1 MRRIRH
7 YAFLGLIL
15 MFFEGTHAQFRSIIV
30 SAPKNSLIAG
40 EQVQLFAVAWDGN
53 GALSFDG
60 FAWVSD
66 DAEVVAVGQEG
77 VARAGKIGIANV
89 TVSIDGAS
97 TFLSLQVEPLRVDLA
112 AAASE
117 VFVGDS
123 VQFTAT
129 PVDINGIPIADTEFR
144 WNVLSP
150 GGYST
155 QTASIDETGLMQ
167 ALGAGP
173 VSVQAV
179 LDLYGDVVQT
189 ERRIASTQV
198 VISRRPEFRLT
209 RLLATDPIED
219 SFSIDPAGWVG
230 LVANDSGQ
238 IAFVTPL
245 GGLTSGLVRY
255 DNGRLDLLASAGTP
269 GVFPQSVVQWFRS
282 VAIDNSGQV
291 LNSRETLL
299 HSLGRG
305 SLVLSSLSGASV
317 VLVFGQT
324 LGIFQEISNFT
335 LSRHS
340 LNDRGDIVFHG
351 TYSLPGPIY
360 GWNGIFKVVDGR
372 LQVVWGNTLPLAEF
386 PDGFDIDYDFGMDGS
401 GVVYFI
407 VRKDGT
413 DAVYSADG
421 LSPPR
426 KILMT
431 GDMIEDGSVV
441 EQIDRLTGVAPNG
454 TLAFN
459 LRVSGRGRPA
469 IVDATGHTRFL
480 DPDGLREFETIHSV
494 NSNGEAV
501 FTGDAG
507 EGRGFYRWNH
517 ESVDA
522 AFARG

>member
-1 MRRIRH
+1 MRKIHH

-15 MFFEGTHAQFRSIIV
+15 MVFDGSQAQFRSIIV

-40 EQVQLFAVAWDGN
+40 GQVQLFAVAWDGN

-66 DAEVVAVGQEG
+66 DAEVVAVDQEG

-97 TFLSLQVEPLRVDLA
+97 TFLSLQVEPLRIDLETA
-112 AAASE
+112 VSE
-117 VFVGDS
+117 VFVGDR

-129 PVDINGIPIADTEFR
+129 PVDINGTPITDTEFR
-144 WNVLSP
+144 WNVLSS

-189 ERRIASTQV
+189 ERLIASTEV
-198 VISRRPEFRLT
+198 VISRRPELRLT

-255 DNGRLDLLASAGTP
+255 DNGSLGLLASAGAT

-291 LNSRETLL
+291 LDSRETLTIRWAGGAWCCRRSQAPPL
-299 HSLGRG
+299 YWYSVRRW
-305 SLVLSSLSGASV
+305 GASSR
-317 VLVFGQT
+317 
-324 LGIFQEISNFT
+324 FQIS
-335 LSRHS
+335 R
-340 LNDRGDIVFHG
+340 
-351 TYSLPGPIY
+351 
-360 GWNGIFKVVDGR
+360 
-372 LQVVWGNTLPLAEF
+372 
-386 PDGFDIDYDFGMDGS
+386 
-401 GVVYFI
+401 
-407 VRKDGT
+407 
-413 DAVYSADG
+413 
-421 LSPPR
+421 
-426 KILMT
+426 
-431 GDMIEDGSVV
+431 
-441 EQIDRLTGVAPNG
+441 
-454 TLAFN
+454 
-459 LRVSGRGRPA
+459 
-469 IVDATGHTRFL
+469 
-480 DPDGLREFETIHSV
+480 
-494 NSNGEAV
+494 
-501 FTGDAG
+501 
-507 EGRGFYRWNH
+507 
-517 ESVDA
+517 
-522 AFARG
+522 